1 MSAKLLGMRISI
13 PALATAAL
21 CTLSTTAFAAEPGLA
36 GRNDIV
42 LEDGFEQQDWY
53 QGWSTSS
60 VPQNTSI
67 VSDGSSFRGNSHL
80 RVTVPKASHYGTS
93 FGFDFVKEG
102 LAAPDA
108 VYFRYA
114 IRLGPTW
121 TTDGGGGGK
130 LPGFGATYGVAGWG
144 GKPANGSNGWSARGL
159 FWQPSAAPESGDTRI
174 GYYVYHADM
183 TGQYGANWF
192 WSGGSLGSDGVLKRS
207 KWYEIEV
214 YVKNNTVTQNDG
226 VLRAWADGTQVYEKT
241 DVRFRDVENL
251 KIERVWFDI
260 YYGGS
265 WTAPEDMYLDF
276 DNAVIA
282 WDYIGPT
289 SETPPTPGTG
299 GAAGATGVGGA
310 PGSGSSGSG
319 AASGAGANGVG
330 GAGATQAGAGTPSAD
345 NEGGC
350 GCRVGA
356 AAGRDGSLALLLL
369 GAVGLRRRRHSL

>member
-1 MSAKLLGMRISI
+1 MRALSI
-13 PALATAAL
+13 ALSL
-21 CTLSTTAFAAEPGLA
+21 CTLSTAAVAAEPGLA

-42 LEDGFEQQDWY
+42 LEDDFEQPIWY
-53 QGWSTSS
+53 QAWSASS
-60 VPQNTSI
+60 EPQNTSI
-67 VSDGSSFRGNSHL
+67 VSDGSAFRGNSHL
-80 RVTVPKASHYGTS
+80 RVSVPKGSHYGTS
-93 FGFDFVKEG
+93 FGFDFEKEG
-102 LAAPDA
+102 VTSPAE

-130 LPGFGATYGVAGWG
+130 LPGFGATYGIAGWG
-144 GKPANGSNGWSARGL
+144 GKPADGTNGWSARGL

-192 WSGGSLGSDGVLKRS
+192 WSGGSLGSDGVLERS

-214 YVKNNTVTQNDG
+214 YVKNNTPTQNDG

-241 DVRFRDVENL
+241 DIRFRDVANL
-251 KIERVWFDI
+251 EIERVWFDI

-265 WTAPEDMYLDF
+265 WSAPEDMYLDF

-282 WDYIGPT
+282 WNYIGPT

-299 GAAGATGVGGA
+299 GAAGNTGAGGVV
-310 PGSGSSGSG
+310 GSGGTG
-319 AASGAGANGVG
+319 TAGGGGG
-330 GAGATQAGAGTPSAD
+330 GAGAGGVNTATPASD
-345 NEGGC
+345 DDGGC
-350 GCRVGA
+350 GCRVGLRPPR
-356 AAGRDGSLALLLL
+356 AGGLALALL
-369 GAVGLRRRRHSL
+369 AVFGLIRRRR